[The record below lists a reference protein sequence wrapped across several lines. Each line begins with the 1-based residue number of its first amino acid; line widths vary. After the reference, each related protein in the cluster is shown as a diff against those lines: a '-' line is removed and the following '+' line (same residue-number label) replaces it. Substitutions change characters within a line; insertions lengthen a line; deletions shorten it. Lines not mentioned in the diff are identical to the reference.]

1 MYVNQDIQIM
11 AYLRR
16 VIFNMQKV
24 YFKTFG
30 CRTNQFDTQVMMS
43 KLKDYEL
50 TQDEL
55 SSDFI
60 VVNSCTVTNGADS
73 SVRNYIS
80 SMKRKNPHAKVILAG
95 CGSHSKG
102 ESLFNDKKVFGVIGH
117 SEKENINAVLKNE
130 QPFYQIG
137 DLAHIDSTI
146 VEEFVGKSRAFIKIQ
161 EGCDFA
167 CSYCIIPQVRGA
179 ARSHKEETILEQIT
193 KLASNGFGEF
203 ILTGTN
209 VGSYGQDHNTSMATL
224 LKKMSQIRGVR
235 RIRIGSL
242 EPIQIDDAFME
253 LLSEPWMAKQLHIA
267 LQHTSDKMLSLMN
280 RRNTYKTDLDL
291 FNNIASKGYA
301 LGTDFIVG
309 HPGEDEK
316 AWTEAIERVK
326 ELPLTHVHAF
336 SYSKRDN
343 TVAATMKPEI
353 RGNIAKERHKE
364 LTAII
369 KAKNYAFRREHRQ
382 NLEVLLENGKN
393 NIYYGFDQY
402 FNKVEVHSNEDLSS
416 NWVLLNDMEV
426 NHEGNKAKI

>member
-1 MYVNQDIQIM
+1 M
-11 AYLRR
+11 
-16 VIFNMQKV
+16 MQKV

-30 CRTNQFDTQVMMS
+30 CRTNQFDTQIMMS

-50 TQDEL
+50 TDNEL
-55 SSDFI
+55 HSDYI

-73 SVRNYIS
+73 SVRNYIA
-80 SMKRKNPHAKVILAG
+80 SMKRKNPNAKVILAG

-102 ESLFNDKKVFGVIGH
+102 ESLFEDKKVFGVMGH

-130 QPFYQIG
+130 NPFYQIG
-137 DLAHIDSTI
+137 DLEHIDSTI

-179 ARSHKEETILEQIT
+179 ARSHKEETILEQIS

-209 VGSYGQDHNTSMATL
+209 VGSYGRDHDTSMAKL
-224 LKKMSQIRGVR
+224 LKKMSMIRGVR

-242 EPIQIDDAFME
+242 EPIQIDDEFME
-253 LLSEPWMAKQLHIA
+253 LLKEPWMAKHLHIA
-267 LQHTSDKMLSLMN
+267 LQHTSDKMLKLMN
-280 RRNTYKTDLDL
+280 RRNEFKTDLEL
-291 FNNIASKGYA
+291 FHKIADQGYA
-301 LGTDFIVG
+301 LGTDYIVG

-316 AWTEAIERVK
+316 EWAEAVSRVK

-343 TVAATMKPEI
+343 TASATMKPEV

-369 KAKNYAFRREHRQ
+369 KAKNYAFRREHND
-382 NLEVLLENGKN
+382 NLEVLLESGKDG
-393 NIYYGFDQY
+393 IYQGFDQY
-402 FNKVEVHSNEDLSS
+402 FNKILVSSDEDLSS
-416 NWVLLNDMEV
+416 NWVSLNNVEV
-426 NHEGNKAKI
+426 SNEGNKAKL

>member
-1 MYVNQDIQIM
+1 
-11 AYLRR
+11 
-16 VIFNMQKV
+16 MQKKV

-50 TQDEL
+50 TDDEL
-55 SSDFI
+55 NSDFI

-80 SMKRKNPHAKVILAG
+80 SMKRKNPDAKVVLAG

-102 ESLFNDKKVFGVIGH
+102 ESLFEEKKVFGVIGH

-130 QPFYQIG
+130 APFYQIG
-137 DLAHIDSTI
+137 DLEHIDSTI

-161 EGCDFA
+161 EGCDFR
-167 CSYCIIPQVRGA
+167 CSYCIIPSVRGD

-209 VGSYGQDHNTSMATL
+209 VGSYGQDHNTSMAKL
-224 LKKMSQIRGVR
+224 LKKISMIRGVR

-242 EPIQIDDAFME
+242 EPIQIDDEFME
-253 LLSEPWMAKQLHIA
+253 LLDEPWMAKHMHIA
-267 LQHTSDKMLSLMN
+267 LQHTSDKMLKLMN
-280 RRNTYKTDLDL
+280 RRNEYRTDLEL
-291 FNNIASKGYA
+291 FHKIASRGYA
-301 LGTDFIVG
+301 LGTDYIVG

-316 AWTEAIERVK
+316 EWAQAIDRVK

-343 TVAATMKPEI
+343 TPSAGMKPEI
-353 RGNIAKERHKE
+353 KGNIAKERYRE

-369 KAKNYAFRREHRQ
+369 NAKNYAFRREHTH
-382 NLEVLLENGKN
+382 NLEVLLESENNG
-393 NIYYGFDQY
+393 IYHGFDQY
-402 FNKVEVHSNEDLSS
+402 FNKVSVKSDEDLSA
-416 NWVLLNDMEV
+416 NWVFLNDVEV
-426 NHEGNKAKI
+426 TNEGNKAKL

>member
-1 MYVNQDIQIM
+1 MK
-11 AYLRR
+11 
-16 VIFNMQKV
+16 KV

-43 KLKDYEL
+43 KLKDYAL
-50 TQDEL
+50 TEDEL
-55 SSDFI
+55 NSDFI

-80 SMKRKNPHAKVILAG
+80 SIKRKNPQAKVILAG

-102 ESLFNDKKVFGVIGH
+102 ESLFNDKKVFGVMGH
-117 SEKENINAVLKNE
+117 SEKENINAILQHNE
-130 QPFYQIG
+130 PFYQIG
-137 DLAHIDSTI
+137 DLEHIDTTI

-209 VGSYGQDHNTSMATL
+209 VGSYGKDHNTSMAKL
-224 LKKMSQIRGVR
+224 LKKMSYIRGVR

-242 EPIQIDDAFME
+242 EPIQIDDEFIE

-267 LQHTSDKMLSLMN
+267 LQHTSDKMLEIMN
-280 RRNTYKTDLDL
+280 RRNTFKSDLEM
-291 FNNIASKGYA
+291 FNKIASKGYA

-309 HPGEDEK
+309 HPGEDDKEW
-316 AWTEAIERVK
+316 AEALSRVK
-326 ELPLTHVHAF
+326 KLPLTHVHAF

-343 TVAATMKPEI
+343 TVSATMKPEI
-353 RGNIAKERHKE
+353 RGNIAKDRHRE
-364 LTAII
+364 LTSII
-369 KAKNYAFRREHRQ
+369 QDKNYTFRCNHTS
-382 NLEVLLENGKN
+382 NLEVLFEKGKN
-393 NIYYGFDQY
+393 GIYSGFDQY
-402 FNKVEVHSNEDLSS
+402 FNKIEVESDEDLNS
-416 NWVLLNDMEV
+416 NWVTINNVEV
-426 NHEGNKAKI
+426 GNAGNKAKFYT

>member
-1 MYVNQDIQIM
+1 
-11 AYLRR
+11 
-16 VIFNMQKV
+16 MQKV

-50 TQDEL
+50 TDNEL
-55 SSDFI
+55 HSDYI

-80 SMKRKNPHAKVILAG
+80 SMKRKNPEAKVILAG

-102 ESLFNDKKVFGVIGH
+102 ESLFEDKKVFGVIGH

-130 QPFYQIG
+130 NPFYQIG
-137 DLAHIDSTI
+137 DLEHIDSTI

-179 ARSHKEETILEQIT
+179 ARSHKEETILEQIS

-209 VGSYGQDHNTSMATL
+209 VGSYGRDHNTSMAKL

-242 EPIQIDDAFME
+242 EPIQIDNEFME

-267 LQHTSDKMLSLMN
+267 LQHTSDKMLDVMN
-280 RRNTYKTDLDL
+280 RRNTYKTDLEL
-291 FNNIASKGYA
+291 FHKIASKGYA

-316 AWTEAIERVK
+316 EWSQAIERVK

-343 TVAATMKPEI
+343 TASATMKPEI

-364 LTAII
+364 LTALI
-369 KAKNYAFRREHRQ
+369 KAKNYTFRRDHNQ
-382 NLEVLLENGKN
+382 SLEVLIESGKEGV
-393 NIYYGFDQY
+393 YQGFDQY
-402 FNKVEVHSNEDLSS
+402 FNRVTVQSDEDLSA
-416 NWVLLNDMEV
+416 NWVFLNDVEV
-426 NHEGNKAKI
+426 TDAGNTAKI

>member
-1 MYVNQDIQIM
+1 
-11 AYLRR
+11 
-16 VIFNMQKV
+16 MQKV

-43 KLKDYEL
+43 KLKDYTLATDEL
-50 TQDEL
+50 T
-55 SSDFI
+55 SDFI

-80 SMKRKNPHAKVILAG
+80 SMKRKNPDAKVILAG
-95 CGSHSKG
+95 CGSHAKG
-102 ESLFNDKKVFGVIGH
+102 EGLFKDKKVFGVIGH

-137 DLAHIDSTI
+137 DLEHIDSTI
-146 VEEFVGKSRAFIKIQ
+146 VDEFVGKSRAFIKIQ

-167 CSYCIIPQVRGA
+167 CSYCIIPQVRGS
-179 ARSHKEETILEQIT
+179 ARSHKEEIILEQIN

-209 VGSYGQDHNTSMATL
+209 VGSYGRDHNTSMAKL

-242 EPIQIDDAFME
+242 EPIQIDDEFME
-253 LLSEPWMAKQLHIA
+253 LLCEPWMAKQLHIA
-267 LQHTSDKMLSLMN
+267 LQHTSDKMLKLMN
-280 RRNTYKTDLDL
+280 RRNKFISDLEM
-291 FNNIASKGYA
+291 FHAIAAKGYA

-309 HPGEDEK
+309 HPGEDDREWK
-316 AWTEAIERVK
+316 IAIERVK

-343 TVAATMKPEI
+343 TASATMKPEI
-353 RGNIAKERHKE
+353 RGNIAKERHRE
-364 LTAII
+364 LTNII
-369 KAKNYAFRREHRQ
+369 KAKNFAFRREHTQ
-382 NLEVLLENGKN
+382 GLEVLLESGKEGV
-393 NIYYGFDQY
+393 YHGFDQY
-402 FNKVEVHSNEDLSS
+402 FNKVSVHSDEDLSS
-416 NWVLLNDMEV
+416 NWVLLNDVEV
-426 NHEGNKAKI
+426 SHEGNKAQL